1 LYQII
6 SIINTIIIIN
16 GRLIIRD
23 KKTARNLTDVRCSL
37 LSLSLPLHTSL
48 FPSWRRP
55 PAPSPATPPGP
66 SPSTRYARSF
76 SLLPAVPDREHSQPL
91 ASAACIRIWSNY
103 LYMHGS
109 NRGISICTLR
119 TAPSGYPFTGWYD
132 GSSLIESWVSNLAGW
147 FDPFVSV
154 QLWDVICWISSIIRL
169 NHALLGVK
177 AWIS

>member
-23 KKTARNLTDVRCSL
+23 KKLTCVVHS
-37 LSLSLPLHTSL
+37 SLSLPLHTSL

-91 ASAACIRIWSNY
+91 ASAACIRIWPNY

-109 NRGISICTLR
+109 NRGILICTLC
-119 TAPSGYPFTGWYD
+119 TTPSGYPFTGWYD

-147 FDPFVSV
+147 FDLFVSV
-154 QLWDVICWISSIIRL
+154 QLWDVIRWISSIIRL